1 MTCVKAGRIYVTR
14 MKNKKVIGV
23 IDEGEWP
30 TIREGREIV
39 YVQDENKLILQKI
52 FYDKV
57 NEKLHIMQIATYDS
71 DDECAKASFET
82 LFNEP
87 SYNDFMALWTY
98 LLARVQE
105 TKS

>member
-1 MTCVKAGRIYVTR
+1 

-30 TIREGREIV
+30 TVREGREIV

-87 SYNDFMALWTY
+87 SYNDFTALWTY